1 MIKRKFFNIII
12 ISLFSFIFLIS
23 FIMLGCNK
31 TNTKLNL
38 YKIELTNLKEEQTDK
53 WTFKKMS
60 IYILSNNE
68 WTQFNNNI
76 IYEQTITDPSNG
88 NITPNFNNNHIKNN
102 TYIENIN
109 KSIKISNNSNIQ
121 FYISIELYNERLEP
135 YFYNNLFIQNEVKTT
150 YIFNFTTSYGNFE
163 LQILNNI

>member
-68 WTQFNNNI
+68 
-76 IYEQTITDPSNG
+76 
-88 NITPNFNNNHIKNN
+88 
-102 TYIENIN
+102 
-109 KSIKISNNSNIQ
+109 
-121 FYISIELYNERLEP
+121 
-135 YFYNNLFIQNEVKTT
+135 
-150 YIFNFTTSYGNFE
+150 
-163 LQILNNI
+163 